1 MDFQSGLFP
10 QPYNP
15 LYSMSSNLAAID
27 NQIMFAPS
35 VTQNPNEID
44 LLNKNLQDAE
54 NYLANI
60 DKTNLINYIGAMQ
73 QVLMLRYRKNA
84 MNSTTREE
92 LFAEKITILE
102 GLVNPTPI
110 IPDTPITSDTPNT
123 SDTQSS

>member
-35 VTQNPNEID
+35 VNQNSNELD
-44 LLNKNLQDAE
+44 LLNKFLQEAESNLAT
-54 NYLANI
+54 I
-60 DKTNLINYIGAMQ
+60 DKTNLPNYIGIMQ

-84 MNSTTREE
+84 MSSSTNTREE
-92 LFAEKITILE
+92 LFAQKITILE
-102 GLVNPTPI
+102 SLLNSTATIDP
-110 IPDTPITSDTPNT
+110 
-123 SDTQSS
+123 SSQ

>member
-1 MDFQSGLFP
+1 MAFTPAFPPTFFQNSF
-10 QPYNP
+10 NP
-15 LYSMSSNLAAID
+15 LYNMSSNLAAID
-27 NQIMFAPS
+27 NQLMFAPS
-35 VTQNPNEID
+35 ITQNPNEID

-110 IPDTPITSDTPNT
+110 IPDTPITSDT
-123 SDTQSS
+123 QSS